1 MLHANARCKL
11 HRMLH
16 FAHRQRAGCP
26 LYPANSQVQAAPGGR
41 TCIVLL
47 SAHTWTTKHQ
57 ITGYVAPLHTVFST
71 GGVPSFMP
79 TFSVASSAALLPSAA
94 LVLTTPAGPSHL
106 SSLPPTPPTPTS
118 SASIPGAALVPPKLV
133 SKILRGEFIEMREM
147 LPDAWVM
154 DDQPTSCCRS
164 SKPRRGGLITD
175 IQLWV
180 EGYASLVAALTT
192 KHPDKAPHFMAY
204 LKTIVHASRNFEGSA
219 WASYDAAYRR
229 KAASTQSFDWAVID
243 SALYSEAFTGRA
255 RTLPRCRYCL
265 SDTHHSREC
274 PYSPQD
280 DPAGPPLKVPRSSPG
295 QPPRLQ
301 LSTGVELCGLFN
313 RADGNQCRY
322 RSCRYAH
329 ICARC
334 RTGPHPAADCG
345 KQGPKTS
352 QTPRVVRIL
361 AKLLEWCG

>member
-1 MLHANARCKL
+1 M
-11 HRMLH
+11 
-16 FAHRQRAGCP
+16 
-26 LYPANSQVQAAPGGR
+26 
-41 TCIVLL
+41 LL
-47 SAHTWTTKHQ
+47 SAHTWTAKHQ
-57 ITGYVAPLHTVFST
+57 ITGYVAPLRIVFST
-71 GGVPSFMP
+71 GAVPSFMP
-79 TFSVASSAALLPSAA
+79 TFSVANSAALLPSAA

-106 SSLPPTPPTPTS
+106 SSPPLTPPTPAS
-118 SASIPGAALVPPKLV
+118 SASIPGAALLPPKLV

-180 EGYASLVAALTT
+180 EGYASLVAVLTT
-192 KHPDKAPHFMAY
+192 EHPDKAPHFMAY

-265 SDTHHSREC
+265 SDTHHSQEC
-274 PYSPQD
+274 PTHHQTIQQAHHSKSLDHPQD
-280 DPAGPPLKVPRSSPG
+280 SLLACNCQLGWSCVGCLIVQMVISADTAHAGMPTFLPSAAR
-295 QPPRLQ
+295 
-301 LSTGVELCGLFN
+301 
-313 RADGNQCRY
+313 
-322 RSCRYAH
+322 AH
-329 ICARC
+329 IQPQTVGSRALR
-334 RTGPHPAADCG
+334 PAA
-345 KQGPKTS
+345 
-352 QTPRVVRIL
+352 
-361 AKLLEWCG
+361 KLCSPAHHAHQQIVLLLRRGRK